1 MNISD
6 IADVQF
12 DATPFW
18 QAAKSRRLLVARCT
32 ACGEAHHY
40 PREICPFCRADAV
53 EMVSASGRGTIYSL
67 SVSER
72 PDHRRAVAY
81 VTLEEGPT
89 MMTRIIDAP
98 ENIAIGDAVTVDFEE
113 HPDGLTVPVFRKI

>member
-6 IADVQF
+6 IAEVQF
-12 DATPFW
+12 DAAAFW
-18 QAAKSRRLLVARCT
+18 QAAKEGRFLVAHCT
-32 ACGEAHHY
+32 ECDRAHYY
-40 PREICPFCRADAV
+40 PREICPFCRSDAV
-53 EMVSASGRGTIYSL
+53 EMIPASGRGTIYSL

-98 ENIAIGDAVTVDFEE
+98 DTLAIGDAVTVAFEE
-113 HPDGLTVPVFRKI
+113 HPDGLSVPVFRTA